1 MELRIQNVFREVLED
16 EDFVLDRTLKREDLE
31 AWDSLTHIQLVLSLE
46 KEFGVKFTTQQITK
60 MQSVEDMISFLKSM
74 QIL

>member
-60 MQSVEDMISFLKSM
+60 MQSVEDIISFLKSM
-74 QIL
+74 QGF

>member
-60 MQSVEDMISFLKSM
+60 MQSVEDIISFLKSM
-74 QIL
+74 QVL

>member
-60 MQSVEDMISFLKSM
+60 MQSVEDIISFLKSM
-74 QIL
+74 QVF

>member
-60 MQSVEDMISFLKSM
+60 MQSVEDIISFLKSM

>member
-31 AWDSLTHIQLVLSLE
+31 GWDSLTHIQLVLSLE

-60 MQSVEDMISFLKSM
+60 MQSVEDIISFLKSM
-74 QIL
+74 QVF

>member
-16 EDFVLDRTLKREDLE
+16 EDFVLDKTLKREDLE

-60 MQSVEDMISFLKSM
+60 MQSVEDIISFLKSM

>member
-31 AWDSLTHIQLVLSLE
+31 AWDSLTHIQLVLGLE
-46 KEFGVKFTTQQITK
+46 KEFGIKFSTQQIMK
-60 MQSVEDMISFLKSM
+60 MQSVEDIFTFLESR
-74 QIL
+74 

>member
-16 EDFVLDRTLKREDLE
+16 EDFVLDRALKREDLE

-60 MQSVEDMISFLKSM
+60 MQSVEDIISFLKSM

>member
-31 AWDSLTHIQLVLSLE
+31 AWDSLTHIQLVLGLK
-46 KEFGVKFTTQQITK
+46 KEFGIKFSTQQIMK
-60 MQSVEDMISFLKSM
+60 MQSVEDIFTFLESR
-74 QIL
+74 